1 MVMEITVKNNI
12 QLIAM
17 QQNEKWDIVI
27 ESGSRKA
34 SYNFSEIWRY
44 RDLLFLF
51 VKRDIV
57 AIYKQTVLG
66 PIWFFVQPVM
76 SALVFTV
83 IFSVFAKVRTDGA
96 PPVLF
101 YLGGLTLW
109 NYFAE
114 CLLKTSETF
123 IQNQHIFG
131 KVYFP
136 RLIVP
141 LSFTI
146 SNLFKLG
153 IQMLVFLVVWTY
165 HFYLGEVHI
174 KWTVL
179 LLPVLVLITSGLSLG
194 LGVLFSAV
202 TTKYRDIRFLLQFG
216 IQLMMY
222 VSSVIIPLS
231 QVPVRY
237 QWLMKLNPMV
247 AVVEIFK
254 FSFLGTGVF
263 DPYNLLYSFGVML
276 LLLLVGFNM
285 FSKVEKNFMDVI

>member
-1 MVMEITVKNNI
+1 
-12 QLIAM
+12 M
-17 QQNEKWDIVI
+17 QSKEEDWDLVI
-27 ESGSRKA
+27 DSKHQKGSFNLKE
-34 SYNFSEIWRY
+34 FWRY

-66 PIWFFVQPVM
+66 PVWFFVQPVI

-83 IFSVFAKVRTDGA
+83 IFSVFAKVETDGA
-96 PPVLF
+96 PPILF

-141 LSFTI
+141 VSFCI
-146 SNLFKLG
+146 SNLFKLF
-153 IQMLVFLVVWTY
+153 IQLIVFVIVWTY
-165 HFYLGEVHI
+165 FLYKGEVSIHWSI
-174 KWTVL
+174 A
-179 LLPVLVLITSGLSLG
+179 LLPVLVLTASGLSLG
-194 LGVLFSAV
+194 LGIIFSSI

-222 VSSVIIPLS
+222 VSSVVIPIS
-231 QVPVRY
+231 QVPPSY
-237 QWLMKLNPMV
+237 QWIIKLNPMV
-247 AVVEIFK
+247 SVIETFK
-254 FSFLGTGVF
+254 YGFLGTGTF
-263 DPYNLLYSFGVML
+263 DGYNILYSIGVMFL
-276 LLLLVGFNM
+276 LLIIGIRMFNR
-285 FSKVEKNFMDVI
+285 VEKNFMDVI

>member
-1 MVMEITVKNNI
+1 MQLKEEQWDLVIDSESQKGSFNVKE
-12 QLIAM
+12 L
-17 QQNEKWDIVI
+17 
-27 ESGSRKA
+27 
-34 SYNFSEIWRY
+34 WRY
-44 RDLLFLF
+44 RDLLALF

-66 PIWFFVQPVM
+66 PVWFFVQPIV

-83 IFSVFAKVRTDGA
+83 IFSLFAKVKTDGA
-96 PPVLF
+96 PPILF

-109 NYFAE
+109 NYFSE

-141 LSFTI
+141 ISFII

-153 IQMLVFLVVWTY
+153 IQLIVFIIVWVY
-165 HFYLGEVHI
+165 FYNKGQVSVHWSI
-174 KWTVL
+174 L
-179 LLPVLVLITSGLSLG
+179 LLPILVLTTSGLSLG
-194 LGVLFSAV
+194 LGVIFSSV

-222 VSSVIIPLS
+222 VSSVVIPIS
-231 QVPVRY
+231 QVPVKY
-237 QWLMKLNPMV
+237 QWIMKLNPMV
-247 AVVEIFK
+247 SVIETFK
-254 FSFLGTGVF
+254 YSFLGTGTF
-263 DPYNLLYSFGVML
+263 DPYNLLYSFGIMVIL
-276 LLLLVGFNM
+276 LLIGIRMFNR
-285 FSKVEKNFMDVI
+285 VEKNFMDVI

>member
-1 MVMEITVKNNI
+1 MQSINEEWD
-12 QLIAM
+12 LIIDAKA
-17 QQNEKWDIVI
+17 QK
-27 ESGSRKA
+27 GSFNLK
-34 SYNFSEIWRY
+34 ELWRY

-66 PIWFFVQPVM
+66 PVWFFIQPVI
-76 SALVFTV
+76 SALVLTV
-83 IFSVFAKVRTDGA
+83 VFGVFAKVTTDDA
-96 PPVLF
+96 PPILF

-141 LSFTI
+141 LSFII
-146 SNLFKLG
+146 SNLFKLL
-153 IQMLVFLVVWTY
+153 IQLLVFIVFWLY
-165 HFYLGEVHI
+165 FYAQGKVYIHASI
-174 KWTVL
+174 V
-179 LLPVLVLITSGLSLG
+179 LLPVLVIITSGLSLG
-194 LGVLFSAV
+194 SGIIFSAI

-222 VSSVIIPLS
+222 VSSVVIPIS
-231 QVPVRY
+231 AVPLQY
-237 QWLMKLNPMV
+237 QWLIKLNPMV
-247 AVVEIFK
+247 AIIETFK
-254 FSFLGTGVF
+254 YSFLGTGTF
-263 DPYNLLYSFGVML
+263 DAYNLLYSFGVMVVL
-276 LLLLVGFNM
+276 LLIGVKMFNR
-285 FSKVEKNFMDVI
+285 VEKNFMDVI